1 MEVPLEKNPESS
13 AWNPQSEFLS
23 KLDSLTQGQLS
34 RRPLKNNGRKDEQ
47 CSQIRYVIIS
57 IKGVFRYRWLS
68 CIQSFRIYHKNI
80 RFLDRIKIIHLNLVP
95 RSHSVLHFPLAVG
108 DLGTRLN
115 SPLSGAYMPRWWI
128 IWINNRY
135 FDFSSEKETP

>member
-13 AWNPQSEFLS
+13 AWNPQSKIFLFQ
-23 KLDSLTQGQLS
+23 LDSLTQGQLS

-47 CSQIRYVIIS
+47 WSQIRYVIIS

-80 RFLDRIKIIHLNLVP
+80 RFLDRIKIIHLCEEPICLGGGSFGSIIGILIFLAKKKPRNIRLPMKKNL
-95 RSHSVLHFPLAVG
+95 
-108 DLGTRLN
+108 DLKQEGK
-115 SPLSGAYMPRWWI
+115 
-128 IWINNRY
+128 
-135 FDFSSEKETP
+135 F